1 MRLSPQLKMDIRKV
15 LVITIAYVIIN
26 TFVALLINSSISSI
40 YSLGPSDKYNFS
52 TYMLLSALIGLLAGS
67 FGGTAGVV
75 VNNHIFRKKSF
86 GFGLA
91 SVAVLFILVFVML
104 TLINALISA
113 NLNFNNP
120 SFDQILA
127 AIIEQFLNPL
137 TLVTFF
143 LWGVVSIFTLFMIQV
158 NDKFGPGILWKFIRG
173 QYHKP
178 REEERIF
185 MFADMRSSTT
195 IAEKIGHKQYFN
207 LLSDLFADITNTI
220 LNFEGVIYQYVGDEI
235 IISWPLKNGI
245 KQANCL
251 RCFLK
256 IEQKLLELDSKYEDK
271 YGVRA
276 ELKAGIHHGMVTAGE
291 IGVIKRDIIYSGD
304 VLNTAER
311 IQEQCNAYKV
321 NLLIS
326 GDTLNLL
333 EVGDLQVEPMGEFEL
348 RGKAKIVSLNRV
360 SY

>member
-1 MRLSPQLKMDIRKV
+1 MDIRKV

-26 TFVALLINSSISSI
+26 TFLAWLINSTLTSN
-40 YSLGPSDKYNFS
+40 YSLGPSPKYIFIN
-52 TYMLLSALIGLLAGS
+52 YILLSAIIGFLAGS
-67 FGGTAGVV
+67 LGGTALVV
-75 VNNHIFRKKSF
+75 VNNQIFRKKSF

-91 SVAVLFILVFVML
+91 SIAVLFILVFVL
-104 TLINALISA
+104 LNVINAIVSTFLT
-113 NLNFNNP
+113 FNNP
-120 SFDQILA
+120 SFEQILA
-127 AIIEQFLNPL
+127 ELIELIMNPL
-137 TLVTFF
+137 TLVMFL

-220 LNFEGVIYQYVGDEI
+220 LNYEGEIYQYVGDEI
-235 IISWPLKNGI
+235 IITWPLKNGI
-245 KQANCL
+245 RQANCIH
-251 RCFLK
+251 CFLK
-256 IEQKLLELDSKYEDK
+256 IEQKLLQLGPRYEDK
-271 YGVRA
+271 YGVRP
-276 ELKAGIHHGMVTAGE
+276 ELKAGIHHGKVTAGE

-304 VLNTAER
+304 VLNTAAR
-311 IQEQCNAYKV
+311 IQEQCNNYKV

-326 GDTLNLL
+326 ETTLNLL
-333 EVGDLQVEPMGEFEL
+333 DVADLDVEAMGEFDL
-348 RGKAKIVSLNRV
+348 RGKESVVSLYTV
-360 SY
+360 G